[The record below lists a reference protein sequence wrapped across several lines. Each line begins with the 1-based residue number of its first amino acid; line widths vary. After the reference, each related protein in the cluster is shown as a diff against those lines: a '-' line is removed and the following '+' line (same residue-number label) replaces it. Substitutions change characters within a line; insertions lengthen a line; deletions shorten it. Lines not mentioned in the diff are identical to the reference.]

1 MFLCILLERKHG
13 QKGTTSENTPKYW
26 LTNIFI
32 FFNIETICHPDIA
45 TVLRTFSSFWHKQW
59 KNTGT
64 ESDIASDI
72 NHKNGT
78 S

>member
-1 MFLCILLERKHG
+1 MDKRREDQKTPQNTDSPIL
-13 QKGTTSENTPKYW
+13 
-26 LTNIFI
+26 FF

-45 TVLRTFSSFWHKQW
+45 TVLRTFSSFCYKQW